1 MEEIARSDVEKVRDV
16 RKTREYFLWVSR
28 DTHSLFFE
36 RQPSSPTIYVSY
48 VLVAA
53 YGFSE
58 LFPIVL

>member
-1 MEEIARSDVEKVRDV
+1 MEGIERSDVKKVRDV
-16 RKTREYFLWVSR
+16 RKTSGYFIWVSR
-28 DTHSLFFE
+28 GTHSLFE